1 MRPCVCTQ
9 SHRSRVISLEN
20 LKTRTGVTDEHLD
33 QECDDEQLKEL
44 SQHIVDYRKYG
55 PRLGLADAD
64 IRTFERDPTMYFSI
78 KLITAA
84 VFMEWHE
91 RKGVKATYRVLVG
104 IALKLED
111 GTGAEKICQMS
122 VKG

>member
-1 MRPCVCTQ
+1 M
-9 SHRSRVISLEN
+9 
-20 LKTRTGVTDEHLD
+20 
-33 QECDDEQLKEL
+33 KEL

-55 PRLGLADAD
+55 PRLGLTDAD

-84 VFMEWHE
+84 VFMDWHSKKE
-91 RKGVKATYRVLVG
+91 SQATYRVLAG

-122 VKG
+122 ARG